1 MLILHLSTKQL
12 LIAELF
18 AIGWGAWE
26 DFAGAA
32 AAGVA
37 PYKRSVSQ
45 LYNENVNVYVN
56 VNVLFIAVPLHT
68 GK

>member
-1 MLILHLSTKQL
+1 MV
-12 LIAELF
+12 IAELF

-26 DFAGAA
+26 DFTGAGAA
-32 AAGVA
+32 AVA
-37 PYKRSVSQ
+37 PYKRSVFQAS
-45 LYNENVNVYVN
+45 NENVNAYVN